1 MEQIEKEIKL
11 GLEAILI
18 CEEILKYIGEQDR
31 MIIDKAKV
39 YCDFFLCYKLDGVET
54 TELKERC
61 KKYLENLD
69 NFKRDYKFVLNE
81 NIDNERLLDLRKMRL
96 K

>member
-1 MEQIEKEIKL
+1 MENIEKEIKL

-31 MIIDKAKV
+31 MFIDKAKV
-39 YCDFFLCYKLDGVET
+39 YCEFFLCYKLDGVKT

-61 KKYLENLD
+61 KKYLENLSLP
-69 NFKRDYKFVLNE
+69 FIISLPGTIQSFSSK
-81 NIDNERLLDLRKMRL
+81 
-96 K
+96 